1 MITICAPIFHVPGLE
16 EAIKERKALFRIFYT
31 PTLKSEARMPEN
43 EALSLAAEC
52 RRRGMHAEV
61 VVNG

>member
-16 EAIKERKALFRIFYT
+16 EAIKDRKALLRVFFT
-31 PTLKSEARMPEN
+31 PTLKSEARMPED

-52 RRRGMHAEV
+52 RRRGLVAEV
-61 VVNG
+61 VNG

>member
-1 MITICAPIFHVPGLE
+1 MITVCAPIFHVPGLE
-16 EAIKERKALFRIFYT
+16 EAIKNPKVVFRVFFT
-31 PTLKSEARMPEN
+31 PTLKSEALMPEE

-52 RRRGMHAEV
+52 RKRGLTVE